1 MKNLLLFSLTAMLF
15 VSAKTTAQ
23 TSSPLYGA
31 SPFADSLWTIDTT
44 TFTSS
49 ASVLLVDTLT
59 GTGSVTGVNGLAVHP
74 CTGEYYLSYK
84 VSGAS
89 GRLLGTVNTS
99 NGIIT
104 QIGNTGDKIAG
115 ISFLDDTTLYAQTG
129 DGASTAEELY
139 TVDLTTAALTSVA
152 NSGNGNDGET
162 ICYNTDDG
170 LFYHWSG
177 LGTQNTFEIL
187 ESFNPTTLVYTPITL
202 SLHDPSEV
210 YGSVY
215 IGNNNFYI
223 NDANGSFY
231 NVNVTTGVVDSTGLG
246 NSPNGNG
253 LKGLAFP
260 SRYVWYDQANTD
272 SICPAGDS
280 TLLIATSGATAYQWY
295 QDGVAITG
303 ATNDSLYASSPGS
316 FKCEITRGTCVAFS
330 DDSLSIG
337 GFAVDAAI
345 LDAVS
350 PSFCPGDSVTITDL
364 ATGGVSSEWISGGA
378 VVDTDSSYTALT
390 AGNLTYRLYSANGCF
405 DEVAVVV
412 TENALPTISGTVT
425 DETVGGDGAIDATF
439 TGAPVLTFDW
449 DNDGTG
455 DFDDTEDLTALVG
468 GTYTVVV
475 VDGNGCT
482 ETMQFTVGSVGLS
495 EFGLNASMSIF
506 PNPNNGE
513 FTVSFSEINTENLTV
528 QIVNTLGQV
537 VSEGEVVNNSFEVD
551 IREAGAGIYMIRIT
565 DGTNFAT
572 KQIIVE

>member
-44 TFTSS
+44 TFTATS
-49 ASVLLVDTLT
+49 SVLLVDTLT
-59 GTGSVTGVNGLAVHP
+59 GTAAVTGVNGIAVHP
-74 CTGEYYLSYK
+74 CTGDYYLIYK
-84 VSGAS
+84 IAGIT
-89 GRLLGTVNTS
+89 GRLLGTVNS
-99 NGIIT
+99 ADGIIT
-104 QIGNTGDKIAG
+104 QIGNTGDNVAG

-129 DGASTAEELY
+129 DGANTSEELY
-139 TVDLTTAALTSVA
+139 TLDITTATLTSVA

-162 ICYNTDDG
+162 ICFNTDDG

-177 LGTQNTFEIL
+177 LGTQNTSEIL
-187 ESFNPTTLVYTPITL
+187 ESFDPVTLVYAPITL

-215 IGNNNFYI
+215 VGNNNFFI
-223 NDANGSFY
+223 NDANGDFY
-231 NVNVTTGVVDSTGLG
+231 NVNATTGVVDSTGLG
-246 NSPNGNG
+246 NSPDGNG
-253 LKGLAFP
+253 LKGMAFP

-272 SICPAGDS
+272 SICPFGDS
-280 TLLIATSGATAYQWY
+280 TLLIATTGATAYQWY

-303 ATNDSLYASSPGS
+303 ATNDSLYANSPGS

-330 DDSLSIG
+330 DDSLNIN
-337 GFAVDAAI
+337 GFAVDAAM
-345 LDAVS
+345 LDIAA
-350 PSFCPGDSVTITDL
+350 PSFCPDDSVTITDM

-378 VVDTDSSYTALT
+378 VVGTNNSYTALT
-390 AGNLTYRLYSANGCF
+390 SGNLIYRLYSANGCY

-412 TENALPTISGTVT
+412 TENALPTVSGTVT
-425 DETVGGDGAIDATF
+425 DEALGNDGAIDATF
-439 TGAPVLTFDW
+439 TGAPTLTFDW

-455 DFDDTEDLTALVG
+455 DFDDTEDLTGLTV

-475 VDGNGCT
+475 MDGNGCT
-482 ETMQFTVGSVGLS
+482 ETTQFTVGSVGLS

-528 QIVNTLGQV
+528 QIVNTLGQI
-537 VSEGEVVNNSFEVD
+537 VSEGEVVNNSLEVD